1 MIDLAPLRARSIF
14 FKSHQGGN
22 IMHRLIT
29 PGLTLLAGVAIGA
42 TALGGLHA
50 QGKPGAY
57 AIVDIAEITDQA
69 TFNTLLPKAG
79 PAMKDSGGQFII
91 RTEKFTPAAGT
102 PPKRLV
108 VIAFDN
114 MDKLKAWADSPLQKE
129 VDAIREKSTKSRE
142 FFVEAF
148 TQ

>member
-1 MIDLAPLRARSIF
+1 MGQRITLGLAV
-14 FKSHQGGN
+14 
-22 IMHRLIT
+22 
-29 PGLTLLAGVAIGA
+29 LAGIAIGA
-42 TALGGLHA
+42 TAVGGLHA

-91 RTEKFTPAAGT
+91 RTENITASSGT
-102 PPKRLV
+102 PPKRFV

-114 MDKLKAWADSPLQKE
+114 MDKLKAWAASPLQKE
-129 VDAIREKSTKSRE
+129 VDAIRDKSTKSRE
-142 FFVEAF
+142 FFVEAY

>member
-1 MIDLAPLRARSIF
+1 MGQRIALGLA
-14 FKSHQGGN
+14 
-22 IMHRLIT
+22 
-29 PGLTLLAGVAIGA
+29 LLAGVAIGA
-42 TALGGLHA
+42 TAVGGLHA

-91 RTEKFTPAAGT
+91 RTENVTPSTGT
-102 PPKRLV
+102 PPKRFV

-114 MDKLKAWADSPLQKE
+114 MDKLKAWAASPLQKE
-129 VDAIREKSTKSRE
+129 VDAIRDKSTKSRE

>member
-1 MIDLAPLRARSIF
+1 MGQRIALGLA
-14 FKSHQGGN
+14 
-22 IMHRLIT
+22 LI
-29 PGLTLLAGVAIGA
+29 AGVAIGA
-42 TALGGLHA
+42 TAVGGLHA

-91 RTEKFTPAAGT
+91 RTEKITPSSGT
-102 PPKRLV
+102 PPKRFV

-114 MDKLKAWADSPLQKE
+114 MDKLNAWAASPLQKE
-129 VDAIREKSTKSRE
+129 VDAIRDKSTKSRE

>member
-1 MIDLAPLRARSIF
+1 MGQRITLGLAV
-14 FKSHQGGN
+14 
-22 IMHRLIT
+22 
-29 PGLTLLAGVAIGA
+29 LAGVAIGA
-42 TALGGLHA
+42 TAVGGLHA

-91 RTEKFTPAAGT
+91 RTENITASSGT
-102 PPKRLV
+102 PPKRFV

-114 MDKLKAWADSPLQKE
+114 MDKLKAWAASPLQKE
-129 VDAIREKSTKSRE
+129 VDAIRDKSTKSRE
-142 FFVEAF
+142 FFVEAY